1 MKKNKT
7 AFIIFLYFTLSA
19 AGIAILLLIINFL
32 GFGRLMTDY
41 KAYHGDSPGHIL
53 ETVNRSII
61 KTKDGFSL
69 SDKDIIPPDY
79 WCILI
84 DEAGEITWSEH
95 MPDDIPSHYSLND
108 IARMT
113 KWYLNDYPVYVYTC
127 DYGLLVLGL
136 PKYSIGKYDMT
147 FSAEWISSLPLK
159 ALAILILNL
168 ALAGI
173 FAFALGAVLY
183 RRLQALIEG
192 INDLSK
198 EKAVHL
204 REKGIFRELA
214 RSINHTSKTMER
226 KNLALADRDRARSNW
241 ISGISHDIRTPLSL
255 IMGHSEALLE
265 CGSLNGE
272 NQKRAESIHTQSLK
286 IKKLIEDL
294 NLISSLEYDMQPLK
308 KKDILLCPLIRRIVT
323 DILNSGLSD
332 NYAIRLD
339 LQDEKAMISADE
351 NLMERAIFNLLNNS
365 ITHNKNGCEI
375 NIREY
380 IKEGM
385 IHLEISDSGEGIP
398 EEVLEHITE
407 IPKSA
412 HGMGLPMA
420 YRIICAHGGGFQAV
434 NDNGFLVKI
443 QFSGNRP
450 PRQSP

>member
-1 MKKNKT
+1 MGRKKNKT

-19 AGIAILLLIINFL
+19 AGIAVLLLLINFL

-41 KAYHGDSPGHIL
+41 RGYHGDSPSHIL
-53 ETVNRSII
+53 ETVSRSII
-61 KTKDGFSL
+61 KTEDGFSL
-69 SDKDIIPPDY
+69 SDKDIIRPDY

-84 DEAGEITWSEH
+84 DETGEIAWSEH

-136 PKYSIGKYDMT
+136 PKYSIGKYDLAY
-147 FSAEWISSLPLK
+147 SAEWLSSLPLK
-159 ALAILILNL
+159 MLAILMLNL
-168 ALAGI
+168 VLAAV
-173 FAFALGAVLY
+173 FAFAFGARLY
-183 RRLQALIEG
+183 RRLQALMEG
-192 INDLSK
+192 IYDLSK
-198 EKAVHL
+198 EKTVHL
-204 REKGIFRELA
+204 KEKGIFRDLA
-214 RSINHTSKTMER
+214 RSINHTSASMER
-226 KNLALADRDRARSNW
+226 KNLALADRDNARSNW
-241 ISGISHDIRTPLSL
+241 ISGISHDIRIPLSL

-265 CGSLNGE
+265 CGSLKEE
-272 NQKRAESIHTQSLK
+272 NQKRAESIHAQSIK

-308 KKDILLCPLIRRIVT
+308 KKDVPLCPLIRRIVT
-323 DILNSGLSD
+323 DILNCGLSD
-332 NYAIRLD
+332 SYAIRLD
-339 LQDEKAMISADE
+339 MQDKKAVISADE
-351 NLMERAIFNLLNNS
+351 NLLERAIFNLLNNS

-380 IKEGM
+380 VKDGT
-385 IHLEISDSGEGIP
+385 IHLEISDNGEGIP
-398 EEVLEHITE
+398 EEILEHITE

-434 NDNGFLVKI
+434 NNNGFSVKI
-443 QFSGNRP
+443 QF
-450 PRQSP
+450 